1 MLEHTKR
8 HPTDRV
14 SLRFEGPKEKQQEAI
29 SALRA
34 FLGFTDAIN
43 SSISIPWREAFP
55 EFTPNE
61 TETCL
66 IGARNKKGLTQ
77 EALSELTGIPRRH
90 ISEMENSKR
99 PIGKITAKKLA
110 DALDV
115 DYRVFL

>member
-8 HPTDRV
+8 CPTDRV
-14 SLRFEGPKEKQQEAI
+14 SLIFEGPKDKQREAI

-34 FLGFTDAIN
+34 LGFTDAIN
-43 SSISIPWREAFP
+43 SSSSIPWREAFP
-55 EFTPNE
+55 EFTANE

-77 EALSELTGIPRRH
+77 KALSELTGIPRRH
-90 ISEMENSKR
+90 ISEMENNKR
-99 PIGKITAKKLA
+99 PIGKITAKKFA
-110 DALDV
+110 NVLDV